1 MITSHSFSDVMSID
15 DQTMTL
21 EETKI
26 VNEELLSDFST
37 KQNENETTID
47 THQKQ
52 TMTGIDFDLIPD
64 YLCQTNQSF
73 KRKVHSILPSTMNLE
88 DLRAIAILIHK
99 IFSIEIIYSLW
110 IVYRKSGMGELQ
122 STFQT
127 NQIGTKVWPKDVRS
141 RIKTSQIQY
150 IDDDDDACLTL
161 VNSCLH
167 DLNTKNNQYRR
178 ELIVKTSRLP
188 GYNRSIEHIIEKFVQ
203 QRLHSLRIEIDQ
215 EIALVQYY
223 YTDQILK
230 RTYLDQKPN
239 ENQMEIMERLCKL
252 KCDQDMTKYEVILL
266 KEKISIHLASH
277 PFERESIAQSP
288 LINSIRDTKV
298 REQVYKQYKNT
309 AEQAR
314 IKMMT
319 IYMECAEGQKQQCQ
333 TQYDIE
339 MKEAYKIQRD
349 LPSDQQL
356 TKLMWNLIEQR
367 LTNISARIE
376 CIYKFKTRLFHLQS
390 TIH

>member
-1 MITSHSFSDVMSID
+1 
-15 DQTMTL
+15 
-21 EETKI
+21 
-26 VNEELLSDFST
+26 
-37 KQNENETTID
+37 
-47 THQKQ
+47 
-52 TMTGIDFDLIPD
+52 
-64 YLCQTNQSF
+64 
-73 KRKVHSILPSTMNLE
+73 MNLE
-88 DLRAIAILIHK
+88 DLRAIAILMHK
-99 IFSIEIIYSLW
+99 IFSIEIIHSLW

-122 STFQT
+122 SKFQT
-127 NQIGTKVWPKDVRS
+127 NQIGAKVWPKDVRS

-150 IDDDDDACLTL
+150 IDDDDDDACLTL
-161 VNSCLH
+161 
-167 DLNTKNNQYRR
+167 
-178 ELIVKTSRLP
+178 TSRLP

-230 RTYLDQKPN
+230 RTYLDQKSN
-239 ENQMEIMERLCKL
+239 ENQIQIMKRLCKL

-266 KEKISIHLASH
+266 KEKITIHLASH